1 MSKGRRSCENI
12 TYGSPYMLAYFIY
25 FDCDQRHHLQP
36 RPKLAWSG
44 LAFAEQDR
52 PLPGPGA
59 RQRLLLCVAEMGKGR
74 RAAFDLL
81 GEPGPTVRRPP
92 DPSPCTRH
100 ACRFSPTMHAR
111 TICPSS
117 HLRASFSRQVIPNR
131 RYSSISFGRPG
142 PVTTN
147 FSSLASPPS

>member
-1 MSKGRRSCENI
+1 MQKARRSCENI

-36 RPKLAWSG
+36 SS
-44 LAFAEQDR
+44 
-52 PLPGPGA
+52 PGA
-59 RQRLLLCVAEMGKGR
+59 GWRLPSKIDLFQGQGRDSGCFCVAEMGKGR

-81 GEPGPTVRRPP
+81 DEPGPTVRRPP
-92 DPSPCTRH
+92 DPSLCTRH

-117 HLRASFSRQVIPNR
+117 HL
-131 RYSSISFGRPG
+131 
-142 PVTTN
+142 
-147 FSSLASPPS
+147 LL